1 MKELIL
7 AFGAEPILP
16 ILHMTFAPQKMAVRA
31 VPNGDLAETVG
42 ALAGAVGYERS
53 GAVYTGEALAEPMLV
68 FCGFSGERMN
78 LALAAMRK
86 HGVKIPCK
94 AMLTEHNRAWLPT
107 ELLKE
112 LQEEHAAMTQG
123 KSNH

>member
-16 ILHMTFAPQKMAVRA
+16 ILQMTFAPQKMAVRA
-31 VPNGDLAETVG
+31 VPNSDLAETVG
-42 ALAGAVGYERS
+42 ALAGAAGYERS

-94 AMLTEHNRAWLPT
+94 AMLTEHHYPSRLRAIVKP
-107 ELLKE
+107 